1 VLQVPLKQLMS
12 VVQVRP
18 VSEQKPLTQ
27 VSAQSVLAVQE
38 VPLLLH
44 EPGAQVPPPQVELE
58 VQTLVVQPA
67 IVGWEQIAVRLA
79 HLAGGVD
86 GLSPQQSVSTVQS
99 MRSQCLALES
109 SWKSFFEHTFRM
121 HARPP

>member
-1 VLQVPLKQLMS
+1 MLQVPLTQLTS
-12 VVQVRP
+12 VVQVSP
-18 VSEQKPLTQ
+18 VREQKPLTQ

-44 EPGAQVPPPQVELE
+44 EPGEQVPPPQVALE
-58 VQTLVVQPA
+58 VQMLEVQPT

-79 HLAGGVD
+79 HLAGGVE

-109 SWKSFFEHTFRM
+109 SWKSFFEQTFRIQ
-121 HARPP
+121 ARPP

>member
-1 VLQVPLKQLMS
+1 
-12 VVQVRP
+12 
-18 VSEQKPLTQ
+18 VSEQLPETQ

-44 EPGAQVPPPQVELE
+44 VLVGQVPPPQLALE
-58 VQTLVVQPA
+58 VQTLVVQPRM
-67 IVGWEQIAVRLA
+67 VGCEQMAVRLA
-79 HLAGGVD
+79 HLAGGVE
-86 GLSPQQSVSTVQS
+86 GLSPQQSAVVVQS

-121 HARPP
+121 HARPL